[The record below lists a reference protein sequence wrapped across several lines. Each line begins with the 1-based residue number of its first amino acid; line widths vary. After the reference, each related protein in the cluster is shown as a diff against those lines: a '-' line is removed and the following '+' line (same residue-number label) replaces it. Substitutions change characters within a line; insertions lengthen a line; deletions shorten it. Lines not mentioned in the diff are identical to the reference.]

1 MKLRYVWKSQSSPNV
16 AKSSPN
22 VAKSSSNVAESSP
35 NVAPSFIYLSRIYM
49 SFFNKPFLDEYRNN
63 DSIRKMLI
71 GGELL
76 TQSEFVSW
84 YKPNESRT
92 TRHRSEYKYDI
103 ESENFEIAMEFLDEI
118 GDQVCR
124 KIGTEYGQYALI
136 KTANNLN
143 TFSNT
148 KNKFDILVAVSAGYD
163 KQELKTTTTVQK
175 NKNKSIVGFIV
186 VERGECKLFRD
197 QVCVNLICVKENTIK
212 GSVLLGAYLYCIKSS
227 FLPKNQRGLLELA
240 GSYSNLAGF
249 FSYTKLGFDKDES
262 LFHKKC
268 FHNPENLTMSVDLQ
282 KYEKKDII
290 DLVTGDKK
298 RGDFSDQVID
308 DTGIFAYGALKEKK
322 DQIIQEK
329 IGKAYAI
336 YHYLKM
342 ALKEPAGEDLLEEEM
357 FLKLIT
363 DIEPRDTN
371 DEKMKKIKE
380 YITMQKNKLQ
390 REKSC
395 TVSGGRTRKKIS
407 RRRKWILF

>member
-1 MKLRYVWKSQSSPNV
+1 M
-16 AKSSPN
+16 AT
-22 VAKSSSNVAESSP
+22 
-35 NVAPSFIYLSRIYM
+35 
-49 SFFNKPFLDEYRNN
+49 FFTNTFLDEYRHD
-63 DSIRKMLI
+63 DSIRKMLK

-84 YKPNESRT
+84 YKPNETRT
-92 TRHRSEYKYDI
+92 NRHTNEYKDDI
-103 ESENFEIAMEFLDEI
+103 ESENNEIALEFLDEI
-118 GDQVCR
+118 CDQVCR
-124 KIGTEYGQYALI
+124 KIGTEYGQNALR
-136 KTANNLN
+136 KTANNLKA
-143 TFSNT
+143 FPKT
-148 KNKFDILVAVSAGYD
+148 KNKFDLLVAVSAGYD
-163 KQELKTTTTVQK
+163 KQELISTRTLQK
-175 NKNKSIVGFIV
+175 HKNESIVGFIV
-186 VERGECKLFRD
+186 VEKGECKLFRD

-212 GSVLLGAYLYCIKSS
+212 GSVILGAYLYCIKSA

-290 DLVTGDKK
+290 NLVTGEKK
-298 RGDFSDQVID
+298 RGDFFDQVID
-308 DTGIFAYGALKEKK
+308 DTGIFAYGALTTKK
-322 DQIIQEK
+322 DQMIQEN

-342 ALKEPAGEDLLEEEM
+342 ALKEPAGEDLEEEEQ
-357 FLKLIT
+357 FLQLIV
-363 DIEPRDTN
+363 DIKPKDTN
-371 DEKMKKIKE
+371 DDKMEKIKE

-390 REKSC
+390 KSK
-395 TVSGGRTRKKIS
+395 TRKVSGGTRKKLC